1 MGNNHSSR
9 GDAKPRRQRGAVP
22 QPPSPP
28 RQVSPPGTPPHAA
41 GGSARAVTT
50 PPAPA
55 VAVKAPP
62 PTVPVVAKPPAA
74 TVSKD
79 NITGSLGDVF
89 SVYNVEKKELGHGHY
104 GTVRIGT
111 HKKLGHK
118 VAIKTIPKVK
128 VSRPET
134 LRREIEILRTVDH
147 PNIIKLFDVFEDTRH
162 LHLVTELCTGG
173 ELFDRII
180 ARGHYTEADAA
191 KLVRKILDA
200 VKHCHDKDICHRDLK
215 PENFLFATKDED
227 AELKVIDFGLSR
239 TDSGDQSFMTT
250 RVGTPYYIG
259 TLKLLGLDL
268 ICFPAPEV
276 LGRHYDK
283 SCDLWSIGV
292 ITYILLC
299 GYPPFY
305 GDSDPEIFASV
316 RSGKYSYDTP
326 EWVGVSAEA
335 KDLIDHL
342 LLLDASKRLTA
353 AQALQHPWLSG
364 SAPANERNI
373 SGTILGSLKRF
384 QGHNKL
390 KKVALAVIADQM
402 TGNEINELKKQFQK
416 IDIDGNGVITMQE
429 LAIAVR
435 EMGQDVLESEVF
447 QLLQGIDIDG
457 DGSLDYN
464 EFLAATMKRNMF
476 NKQEYLMQAFNY
488 FDTKKQGVITK
499 DDLIRFMGS
508 EEHAQEIMDEID
520 TNGDGEIS
528 FEEFCVM
535 MEQKGLG
542 EELTPRG
549 DHQNVGF
556 NADAVAAPAIK
567 TTEL

>member
-1 MGNNHSSR
+1 MGNKQSGQAGSDGNVRR
-9 GDAKPRRQRGAVP
+9 GRSNRAPRPVT
-22 QPPSPP
+22 PPSST
-28 RQVSPPGTPPHAA
+28 SPAPGTPPHSRSQ
-41 GGSARAVTT
+41 GSARNVPQT
-50 PPAPA
+50 PPAPP
-55 VAVKAPP
+55 VVKPAPP
-62 PTVPVVAKPPAA
+62 AVPLALPKAAPAPI
-74 TVSKD
+74 SKD
-79 NITGSLGDVF
+79 NITGNIGDVF
-89 SVYNVEKKELGHGHY
+89 AVYNVEKKELGHGHY

-111 HKKLGHK
+111 HKKTGNK

-191 KLVRKILDA
+191 VLVRKILDA
-200 VKHCHDKDICHRDLK
+200 VKHCHDRDICHRDLK
-215 PENFLFATKDED
+215 PENFLFAAKNED

-239 TDSGDQSFMTT
+239 TDTGGTDSFMTT
-250 RVGTPYYIG
+250 RVGTPYYI
-259 TLKLLGLDL
+259 
-268 ICFPAPEV
+268 APEV

-335 KDLIDHL
+335 KDLINHL

-364 SAPANERNI
+364 SAPAVDRNLN
-373 SGTILGSLKRF
+373 GTILGSLKRF

-429 LAIAVR
+429 LAAAVR
-435 EMGQDVLESEVF
+435 DMGQDVLESEVLS
-447 QLLQGIDIDG
+447 LLQGIDIDG
-457 DGSLDYN
+457 DGNLDYQ

-499 DDLIRFMGS
+499 DDLVRFMGS
-508 EEHAQEIMDEID
+508 EEHAKEIMDEID

-535 MEQKGLG
+535 MQTKGLG

-549 DHQNVGF
+549 DTAHLGF
-556 NADAVAAPAIK
+556 GADAPATSVK
-567 TTEL
+567 ATEL

>member
-1 MGNNHSSR
+1 MGNKASS
-9 GDAKPRRQRGAVP
+9 GEGKHRRNRTVGVP
-22 QPPSPP
+22 QPTTPP
-28 RQVSPPGTPPHAA
+28 RQGSPPGTPPHVSGRGSERGIVQVQPAA
-41 GGSARAVTT
+41 AKPLPPPVPVVTK
-50 PPAPA
+50 APA
-55 VAVKAPP
+55 VQAPL
-62 PTVPVVAKPPAA
+62 
-74 TVSKD
+74 SKD
-79 NITGSLGDVF
+79 NITGNIGDVF
-89 SVYNVEKKELGHGHY
+89 AVYNVEKKELGHGHY

-111 HKKLGHK
+111 HKITGTK

-147 PNIIKLFDVFEDTRH
+147 PNIIKLFEVFEDTRH

-200 VKHCHDKDICHRDLK
+200 VKHCHDREICHRDLK
-215 PENFLFATKDED
+215 PENFLFATKDEA

-239 TDSGDQSFMTT
+239 TDVGGSGDSFMTT
-250 RVGTPYYIG
+250 RVGTPYYI
-259 TLKLLGLDL
+259 
-268 ICFPAPEV
+268 APEV

-305 GDSDPEIFASV
+305 GDSDPEIFQSV
-316 RSGKYSYDTP
+316 RAGKYSYDTP

-342 LLLDASKRLTA
+342 LLLNPSKRLTA
-353 AQALQHPWLSG
+353 AEALQHPWLSG
-364 SAPANERNI
+364 SAPATERGLN
-373 SGTILGSLKRF
+373 GTILGSLKRF

-390 KKVALAVIADQM
+390 KKVALAVIADQL
-402 TGNEINELKKQFQK
+402 TGQEINELKKQFQK
-416 IDIDGNGVITMQE
+416 IDVDGNGVITMQE
-429 LAIAVR
+429 LAAAVR
-435 EMGQDVLESEVF
+435 DMGQDVLENEVLT
-447 QLLQGIDIDG
+447 LLQGIDIDG
-457 DGSLDYN
+457 DGNLDYQ
-464 EFLAATMKRNMF
+464 EFLAATVKRNTF
-476 NKQEYLMQAFNY
+476 NKQEYLAQAFNY

-508 EEHAQEIMDEID
+508 EEHAQEVMDEID
-520 TNGDGEIS
+520 TNGDGKIS

-535 MEQKGLG
+535 MRQKGIG
-542 EELTPRG
+542 EDGTPRG
-549 DHQNVGF
+549 DHAGHGF
-556 NADAVAAPAIK
+556 GADDAASSVTK

>member
-1 MGNNHSSR
+1 MGNKASTGEGKQSR
-9 GDAKPRRQRGAVP
+9 RNRQVGVP
-22 QPPSPP
+22 QPGTPP
-28 RQVSPPGTPPHAA
+28 RQQPSPPGTPPRGSGA
-41 GGSARAVTT
+41 GSARGAGSSL
-50 PPAPA
+50 A
-55 VAVKAPP
+55 VAPSATSKPLPP
-62 PTVPVVAKPPAA
+62 PVPLPVVNKTPAA
-74 TVSKD
+74 QAPLSKD
-79 NITGSLGDVF
+79 NITGNIGDVF
-89 SVYNVEKKELGHGHY
+89 AVYNVEKKELGHGHY

-111 HKKLGHK
+111 HKVSGAK

-147 PNIIKLFDVFEDTRH
+147 PNIIKLFEVFEDTRH

-200 VKHCHDKDICHRDLK
+200 VKHCHDREICHRDLK
-215 PENFLFATKDED
+215 PENFLFATKDET

-239 TDSGDQSFMTT
+239 TDVGGTGDSFMTT
-250 RVGTPYYIG
+250 RVGTPYYI
-259 TLKLLGLDL
+259 
-268 ICFPAPEV
+268 APEV

-305 GDSDPEIFASV
+305 GDSDPEIFSSV
-316 RSGKYSYDTP
+316 RTGKYSYDTP

-335 KDLIDHL
+335 KDLINHL
-342 LLLDASKRLTA
+342 LLLNPSKRLTA

-364 SAPANERNI
+364 SAPSTERSLN
-373 SGTILGSLKRF
+373 GTILGSLKRF

-390 KKVALAVIADQM
+390 KKVALAVIADQL
-402 TGNEINELKKQFQK
+402 TGHEINELKKQFQK
-416 IDIDGNGVITMQE
+416 IDVDGNGVITMQE
-429 LAIAVR
+429 LALAVR
-435 EMGQDVLESEVF
+435 DMGQDVLEGEVLT
-447 QLLQGIDIDG
+447 LLQGIDIDG
-457 DGSLDYN
+457 DGSLDYK
-464 EFLAATMKRNMF
+464 EFLAATVKRNTF
-476 NKQEYLMQAFNY
+476 NKQEYLAQAFNY

-499 DDLIRFMGS
+499 DDLVRFMGS
-508 EEHAQEIMDEID
+508 EDHAQEVMDEID
-520 TNGDGEIS
+520 TNGDGAIS
-528 FEEFCVM
+528 FDEFCAM
-535 MEQKGLG
+535 MQHKNLG
-542 EELTPRG
+542 DEGTPRG
-549 DHQNVGF
+549 DKVGVGF
-556 NADAVAAPAIK
+556 GGDAGAAGVAGQ